1 VKKTPILRK
10 PWTVVPVPPDD
21 LACSVD
27 ALRTGAVGGQGIV
40 EGGVSAAAIEE
51 AVGAAGAPV
60 NPDDLARGVN
70 ADRAGAAD
78 IGRRIVEGD
87 VGAAAIEEA
96 VAAAGVAIRPR
107 DLARAVDAICLGVA
121 GGGQGIVEGSVDI
134 DWHDAGSSV
143 MPFLQRASSREVE
156 PESNSRGLSC
166 IP

>member
-1 VKKTPILRK
+1 MDT
-10 PWTVVPVPPDD
+10 TVVPVPPDD

-78 IGRRIVEGD
+78 IGRGIVEGG
-87 VGAAAIEEA
+87 VSAAAIEKA
-96 VAAAGVAIRPR
+96 VGAAGVAIRPR
-107 DLARAVDAICLGVA
+107 DLARAVDAVCLGVA
-121 GGGQGIVEGSVDI
+121 GAGQGIVEGGVGI
-134 DWHDAGSSV
+134 DWHDTGSFVIVSLAGSIDRKAE
-143 MPFLQRASSREVE
+143 PELHFLGPELRPASSTR
-156 PESNSRGLSC
+156 
-166 IP
+166 